1 MPQVVVG
8 VEGLVIVDHKDVT
21 ERRDDVVAD
30 AFAGVGNDQGHR
42 WRRNRGMRGN
52 RHLEEEAVDADGP
65 A

>member
-8 VEGLVIVDHKDVT
+8 VEGLVVVDHKDVK

-30 AFAGVGNDQGHR
+30 AVAGVGNDQCHR
-42 WRRNRGMRGN
+42 WHRNREMRGN
-52 RHLEEEAVDADGP
+52 RHLEEAVDADGP

>member
-8 VEGLVIVDHKDVT
+8 VEGLVVVDHKDVT

-30 AFAGVGNDQGHR
+30 AVAGVGNDQCHL
-42 WRRNRGMRGN
+42 WRRNRGMRDN
-52 RHLEEEAVDADGP
+52 RHLEEAVDAAEP